1 MPNRLSLTSCQ
12 CPASSW
18 IQVFRG
24 PNRHPRLSIR
34 GLRGSELQLRH
45 SSLRDQRALPPED
58 SPRQVRPGSL
68 RFQTKALLTDLFS
81 FLLFLALL
89 MAAPAVRASTPDW
102 LRAAAQQTLPEY
114 PKDTNAVMLL
124 SEQITTV
131 KDSGEIETL
140 YRVAYKILR
149 PAGREFGKVDVFF
162 DSQTKLTYLKAWGLP
177 ADGKDFEVKE
187 KDAVERGNFGEFY
200 TDQRVK
206 VLEIP
211 GADPGNVVGF
221 EYVQKRRP
229 FVLQDD
235 WDFQEKIPVRHA
247 RFVLQ
252 LPPSWEFTSHWSNA
266 PAKDPQATGN
276 QYVWELE
283 NLSPVEIE
291 PGMPPWRAVAGRL
304 DVNYFPSG
312 SSQAGQAQNSWRSLG
327 LWYSNLTEQSRNSS
341 PELKQKVAELAANAP
356 TPLDKMKALTS
367 FMQRDIRYVAI
378 EIGIGG
384 FQPHPASEVFAHR
397 YGDCKDKATL
407 LGSMLHE
414 VGIESYYVLIHTDR
428 GVVQPDSP
436 SALTFN
442 HAILAIRI
450 PDGMDVTTLYAVVDQ
465 PKLGRLLFFDPT
477 SSYTPLGYLPTY
489 LQANYGL
496 LISKDGGDL
505 VELPLMK
512 PATNRLIRSAK
523 LVLNSEGTL
532 SGQVSEVR
540 WGAPA
545 AEQRAQFMRAGST
558 DRQKVIEDFL
568 GGFVSGF
575 SLSQASVDGLEK
587 FDQNL
592 TLQYHF
598 VAQNYA
604 KSAGNLL
611 VVRPRVMGAKGSDVM
626 EIKQRKYPVEFSS
639 ATLQTDTY
647 EIQLPPGFVVEDIPD
662 PVKADYSFGE
672 YSSKC
677 EVKGNVLYYQR
688 TYEIKDVIVSTK
700 GLDNLKQFFR
710 QIATDERSSA
720 VLRRE

>member
-1 MPNRLSLTSCQ
+1 MRNRLSLINLCFPNFRLSQ
-12 CPASSW
+12 AS
-18 IQVFRG
+18 RR
-24 PNRHPRLSIR
+24 PKRHPRRSSR

-45 SSLRDQRALPPED
+45 SSSLNERALAPEA
-58 SPRQVRPGSL
+58 SSQETCGSESHL
-68 RFQTKALLTDLFS
+68 PASSSCLNLFAAFLLTAILC
-81 FLLFLALL
+81 
-89 MAAPAVRASTPDW
+89 AAPAARASTPDW

-140 YRVAYKILR
+140 YRAAYKILR
-149 PAGREFGKVDVFF
+149 PAGRGFGNVEVHF
-162 DSQTKLTYLKAWGLP
+162 DSQTKLTYLKAWGIP

-187 KDAVERGNFGEFY
+187 KDAVEKGTSGEFY
-200 TDQRVK
+200 SDQRVK
-206 VLEIP
+206 ILEIP
-211 GADPGNVVGF
+211 GADPGNVIGF
-221 EYVQKRRP
+221 EFVQKRRP
-229 FVLQDD
+229 FILQDD

-266 PAKDPQATGN
+266 PSKDPQATGN

-312 SSQAGQAQNSWRSLG
+312 SSQAGQAQNTWRSLG

-341 PELKQKVAELAANAP
+341 PELKQKVAELTTNAP

-442 HAILAIRI
+442 HAILAIRV

-477 SSYTPLGYLPTY
+477 NSYTPLGYLPTY

-545 AEQRAQFMRAGST
+545 AEQRAQFMRASST

-568 GGFVSGF
+568 GSFVSGF
-575 SLSQASVDGLEK
+575 SLSQASVDGLDK

-611 VVRPRVMGAKGSDVM
+611 VVRPRVMGAKGTDLM

-662 PVKADYSFGE
+662 SVKADYSFGE

-677 EVKGNVLYYQR
+677 EVKGNVLFYQR

-700 GLDNLKQFFR
+700 GLDDLKQFFR

-720 VLRRE
+720 VLRRQ